1 MVKLAFSPPGLLVAT
16 DQWAE
21 IPLVI
26 TAPEVA
32 ADWVAAKGVASSDG
46 GRNGYCDYLFHGLPI
61 FQKVANLS
69 YISVPIGNIFLPASD
84 MGDELTNSRT

>member
-1 MVKLAFSPPGLLVAT
+1 MVKLAFSPPGLLVVT

-32 ADWVAAKGVASSDG
+32 AD
-46 GRNGYCDYLFHGLPI
+46 
-61 FQKVANLS
+61 
-69 YISVPIGNIFLPASD
+69 
-84 MGDELTNSRT
+84 